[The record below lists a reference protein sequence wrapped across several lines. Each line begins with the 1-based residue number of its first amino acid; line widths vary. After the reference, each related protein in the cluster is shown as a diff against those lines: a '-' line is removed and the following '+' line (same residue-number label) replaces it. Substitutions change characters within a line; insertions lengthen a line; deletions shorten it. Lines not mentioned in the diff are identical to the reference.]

1 MSPKRTARKPR
12 SATRTVGRPV
22 RPASGTGAPTGVPSV
37 PTSLGVAADAL
48 DGVPET
54 APGALQAYLARVSPE
69 VVAMTYWFD
78 PAPEPPR
85 QSVTIRFSGRR
96 LGVSRPQSGD
106 QFVHDETMNDVVA
119 GSGPVA
125 VTVKIRDIN
134 PGEWTVDAHPLP
146 RHAGPSTDA
155 PVRGGRRRTR
165 EPDLLLRPAR
175 WSWRH
180 WRVLEAPAGPVQ
192 TCPAPL
198 VRPPAVLVGSWAAL
212 VVLGI
217 VVALVI
223 QALVISSEGLQLGH
237 VLTVSSLSLL
247 AGVVGAKAW
256 FVVLHRKERRR
267 EGWCVQGMV
276 AGIVVSAPALLAG
289 FHVPIGTF
297 LDATTPGMLIGVAV
311 GRVGCF
317 LTGCCAGR
325 PTSSRWALWSS
336 NRSVGA
342 RRIPT
347 QLMESALALAVGLTA
362 LWIVLGAGPQRG
374 TLFVA
379 GLAAYT
385 LARQGILL
393 VREERRQSRLGVPIV
408 AVVAASILVIDIV
421 VGVLA

>member
-12 SATRTVGRPV
+12 PARRPV
-22 RPASGTGAPTGVPSV
+22 GSPVGPTSWKGVPAGVPSV
-37 PTSLGVAADAL
+37 PASLGVAADAL
-48 DGVPET
+48 DRSPEP
-54 APGALQAYLARVSPE
+54 AAGGLQAYLARVSPE
-69 VVAMTYWFD
+69 VVAMTYWFN
-78 PAPEPPR
+78 PAPEPLR

-96 LGVSRPQSGD
+96 LGVSRPQPGD
-106 QFVHDETMNDVVA
+106 QFVHDEIMNHVVV

-125 VTVKIRDIN
+125 VTVKIRDVN
-134 PGEWTVDAHPLP
+134 PGDWTVDAHLLS
-146 RHAGPSTDA
+146 RQVGPAPDA
-155 PVRGGRRRTR
+155 PVRGGRRRGR
-165 EPDLLLRPAR
+165 APDLPLRPAR

-180 WRVLEAPAGPVQ
+180 WRVLEAPAGPVR

-212 VVLGI
+212 VVIGI
-217 VVALVI
+217 VFALVI
-223 QALVISSEGLQLGH
+223 QSLVISSEGLQLSH

-297 LDATTPGMLIGVAV
+297 LDATAPGMLIGVAI

-325 PTSSRWALWSS
+325 PTGSRWALWSS

-347 QLMESALALAVGLTA
+347 QLMESALAVAVGLTV
-362 LWIVLGAGPQRG
+362 LWILLGAGPQRG
-374 TLFVA
+374 ALFVG
-379 GLAAYT
+379 GLAVYT

-393 VREERRQSRLGVPIV
+393 VREERRQSRFGAP
-408 AVVAASILVIDIV
+408 VVAAVAAAILVIDIV